1 MPNNLFPLFIAS
13 VKFLELCDYVVIC
26 LLVCMPTSLRISI
39 LLYSR
44 ALHSLPVN
52 IDPIPKDIIEDFG
65 LLSLHSVSEP
75 AAFLCSLNFLWHTL
89 VFFILHVTL
98 PCFSFYSTCMVEQ

>member
-1 MPNNLFPLFIAS
+1 MICIDVTLFIDS
-13 VKFLELCDYVVIC
+13 VKFLELFDCVECVVVYVQ
-26 LLVCMPTSLRISI
+26 PTLRISI

-44 ALHSLPVN
+44 ALHGLPVN

-75 AAFLCSLNFLWHTL
+75 AAFVYSLNFLWHTL
-89 VFFILHVTL
+89 CSSFMSLTTLFFFLCNLHG
-98 PCFSFYSTCMVEQ
+98 